1 MAYQATDQKAECI
14 AHLLMEN
21 TVFWSPRY
29 PSLKMGYQFIIMVN
43 ERRLWNAGN
52 KKLNTTTSHPQCD
65 GAVERFNRA
74 LKTMIKK
81 YVVKFGVQ

>member
-1 MAYQATDQKAECI
+1 MAYPATDQKAECI

-21 TVFWSPRY
+21 TVFWSPRG
-29 PSLKMGYQFIIMVN
+29 PSLKMGYQFIIKDVCGM
-43 ERRLWNAGN
+43 LGI